1 MRTGPWG
8 CRRSA
13 ASRGVTLGPAGL
25 HDISEEDGPL
35 SVRGPG
41 TQIQPQPLEP
51 CATPASGGSPDRTGS
66 WTALLW
72 WSLSQA
78 AGRESRPSS
87 DRLLAAGG
95 LLTGLGAPDPEP
107 AAAQPPASSQDS
119 DVRVYLSPFQ
129 NSLLSSV
136 PLKEPPRTQPH
147 LPGCV
152 GTPPLG
158 PGSSLGLGA
167 SYPSRWC
174 LSPCH
179 VCFCFLL

>member
-1 MRTGPWG
+1 MSATWDSDSTSAPRTV
-8 CRRSA
+8 CHTSIRRVSRQDRQLDSSA
-13 ASRGVTLGPAGL
+13 
-25 HDISEEDGPL
+25 
-35 SVRGPG
+35 
-41 TQIQPQPLEP
+41 
-51 CATPASGGSPDRTGS
+51 
-66 WTALLW
+66 LW